1 MPKARP
7 KKNWKLVKNPSA
19 PMTKRTEI
27 NKLVGEWLQREGR
40 KLSSTMRAQLV
51 DNALAAFGAY
61 RNAVAH
67 KSGPSKKAVVAMAK
81 KINGAT
87 IALLTAIDAID
98 DRTANDILRCAP
110 KGFRASSK
118 LPPRASSKL
127 PPADVLKLSMAK
139 LKDLTAASQRV
150 MKIRSGASKE
160 TSDEFWGNDIDHLF
174 PYANPPN
181 RFFGTLAYGYRL
193 ALSEEP
199 KAYYRAIDEDYQGAF
214 AHLAIELSALL
225 PCKYQHL
232 TVGKYCVDAVGRI
245 KDLD

>member
-19 PMTKRTEI
+19 SMPKRTEI
-27 NKLVGEWLQREGR
+27 NKFVGEWLQREGR
-40 KLSSTMRAQLV
+40 KLSSKMRAQLV
-51 DNALAAFGAY
+51 DNALVAFGAY
-61 RNAVAH
+61 RDAVAH

-87 IALLTAIDAID
+87 IALLTAIEAVD

-110 KGFRASSK
+110 KGFRAV
-118 LPPRASSKL
+118 SKL
-127 PPADVLKLSMAK
+127 PPADVLKLSVAK
-139 LKDLTAASQRV
+139 LNELAGASQRV
-150 MKIRSGASKE
+150 MKIWGGASKE
-160 TSDEFWGNDIDHLF
+160 TSAEFWGHDIDHLF
-174 PYANPPN
+174 PYANPAK

-199 KAYYRAIDEDYQGAF
+199 TAYYHAIDEDYQGAF
-214 AHLAIELSALL
+214 AHLAIELSELL
-225 PCKYQHL
+225 PCKYKHS
-232 TVGKYCVDAVGRI
+232 TVGKYCVEAVRRI